1 MSWRRSSGGVSM
13 RMVAPFAW
21 TAAPERV
28 RLSRGS
34 ADRQTAQSQ
43 PIWGTPKDVPVPRN
57 VSRMT

>member
-1 MSWRRSSGGVSM
+1 
-13 RMVAPFAW
+13 VAPFAW

-57 VSRMT
+57 VSRMP